1 MSNCTRVQL
10 EVVPRTTQTGRQ
22 TIQSS
27 GSNPLA
33 SSTRATG
40 VASSPIQKKSPRI
53 FHDPISLLP
62 THLQRYIFEF
72 LADEI
77 QDAKGQLFNF
87 ALAFSRGPNI
97 VFEFHD
103 LNYIKTHFPYPIRE
117 FQYFNAK
124 LLTEQ
129 QRFLLTQKGDSP
141 PEPEQQN
148 ITLHYSVL
156 ETAMMAKSF
165 FKDIYSFIQ
174 DLFKLCESVN
184 FPEKFLFRSD
194 SRDPHEIFASGFQ
207 RNLGNRYR
215 PNIYIT
221 SNSLRTAVH
230 EPMGDLIGTFV
241 STTSDPRFAE
251 NFNGPYGWIYV
262 CIPKLGLDLSHID
275 AQKEYSLTYVAPDEI
290 MLGYNKMNREIFWN
304 SKFIYFLK
312 NTFVLM
318 RKTATGNKII
328 TGNKLLAD
336 YFISLYTPSRLI

>member
-22 TIQSS
+22 TIQPSE
-27 GSNPLA
+27 SNPLA
-33 SSTRATG
+33 SSTRTAG
-40 VASSPIQKKSPRI
+40 IIDRSIQKKSPRI
-53 FHDPISLLP
+53 FHDPVSLLP

-77 QDAKGQLFNF
+77 QDANGQLFNF

-97 VFEFHD
+97 VFEFYD

-129 QRFLLTQKGDSP
+129 QHLLLTQKGDSP
-141 PEPEQQN
+141 PEQQN
-148 ITLHYSVL
+148 ITLQYTVL
-156 ETAMMAKSF
+156 EAKMMAKSF

-174 DLFKLCESVN
+174 NLFKLCESVN
-184 FPEKFLFRSD
+184 FPGKFLFRSD
-194 SRDPHEIFASGFQ
+194 TRNPHEIFTSGFQ
-207 RNLGNRYR
+207 RNVGNRYR
-215 PNIYIT
+215 PNIYVT
-221 SNSLRTAVH
+221 SQSLRTAAH
-230 EPMGDLIGTFV
+230 GPKGDLIGTFV
-241 STTSDPRFAE
+241 STTSDPKFAE

-275 AQKEYSLTYVAPDEI
+275 AQKEYSLMYVAPDEI
-290 MLGYNKMNREIFWN
+290 MLAYNKMNREIFWN

-312 NTFVLM
+312 NTYVLM
-318 RKTATGNKII
+318 RKSAAGNKII

-336 YFISLYTPSRLI
+336 YFVSLYTPSRLI